1 MLFARILLGTN
12 GAAFALYGL
21 ACVISP
27 EIVGGYTGMELPN
40 PGSLTEVAA
49 MYGGL
54 QAGLGLVF
62 LSSALRPARAGDGL
76 RLMVVLLGSLALG
89 RTVGLLA
96 YGYSAYNVSALV
108 YESLVALSAFAA
120 IKWLA
125 PFRGES

>member
-1 MLFARILLGTN
+1 MLFARILLGAN

-21 ACVISP
+21 ACMFSP
-27 EIVGGYTGMELPN
+27 EIVGEYSGMQLMN

-54 QAGLGLVF
+54 QAGLGVVF
-62 LSSALRPARAGDGL
+62 LSSAFRPARAGDGL

-108 YESLVALSAFAA
+108 YESVVALLAFAA

-125 PFRGES
+125 PFRDEG